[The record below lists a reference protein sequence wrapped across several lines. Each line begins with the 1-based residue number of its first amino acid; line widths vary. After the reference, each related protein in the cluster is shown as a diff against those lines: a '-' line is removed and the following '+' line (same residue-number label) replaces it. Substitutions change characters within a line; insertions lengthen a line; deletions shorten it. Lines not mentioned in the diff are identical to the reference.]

1 MTKDAAA
8 MSAPSAGS
16 VSVEKRGKAMNEPI
30 ADSNPY
36 ATFVFNHEGE
46 QYVMRRDYERLRAM
60 LTWVPVEERLPD
72 QVDDVVVWHP
82 SRIGTGWAWHD
93 GDGKWFSG
101 DYEVLVSHWMPFP
114 APPETNE

>member
-1 MTKDAAA
+1 
-8 MSAPSAGS
+8 
-16 VSVEKRGKAMNEPI
+16 MNEPI
-30 ADSNPY
+30 ADSKPY

-82 SRIGTGWAWHD
+82 SRIGTGWAWYD